1 MSKVFTLAEVSQH
14 STNKDCWLLIDG
26 KVFELSLFI
35 SKSLNLFR
43 FCYVGRVDLWIWVSG
58 SLEGLVVI
66 RYWTGSVVDCDQ
78 FEFGFCFLLFEH
90 DWGNWMEF
98 LPESMLFMCRIIV
111 VGVFWSDLGCSWILS
126 CSLMFS
132 EFMLWCYC
140 FIEGR
145 LDLSSLGFDFMFH
158 WTLFLLWNLLL
169 NSCYSVLYLILCKV
183 VFMSKLSAPERRLQC
198 QIVYVMCSSSLRLCI
213 VIMIRSL
220 EISFI

>member
-58 SLEGLVVI
+58 SLEGLAVI

-90 DWGNWMEF
+90 DRGN
-98 LPESMLFMCRIIV
+98 
-111 VGVFWSDLGCSWILS
+111 
-126 CSLMFS
+126 
-132 EFMLWCYC
+132 
-140 FIEGR
+140 
-145 LDLSSLGFDFMFH
+145 
-158 WTLFLLWNLLL
+158 
-169 NSCYSVLYLILCKV
+169 
-183 VFMSKLSAPERRLQC
+183 
-198 QIVYVMCSSSLRLCI
+198 
-213 VIMIRSL
+213 
-220 EISFI
+220 